1 MRTIVLLCCAVVALG
16 ACQKSGEERMAELA
30 VERATGGQVTIEKA
44 GEQVTVKTEDGEV
57 KMSTGA
63 SLVLPAAFPKDVY
76 LPRNYTVQSVVESA
90 DVTIVALHA
99 AGDIA
104 TMHDEASAG
113 MKAQGW
119 EPLMSMQADAE
130 NRMLVYQKE
139 NRTASMTLARDQDRV
154 QFTVHVA
161 EEKE

>member
-16 ACQKSGEERMAELA
+16 ACQKSSEERMAEVA
-30 VERATGGQVTIEKA
+30 VERATGGQVTIEKS
-44 GEQVTVKTEDGEV
+44 GEQVTVKTDDGEL

-63 SLVLPAAFPKDVY
+63 NLALPAAFPKDVY
-76 LPRNYTVQSVVESA
+76 LPRNHTVQSVVESA
-90 DVTIVALHA
+90 GVTMVALDA

-104 TMHDEASAG
+104 KMHDEASAG

-119 EPLMSMQADAE
+119 EQLMSMQSDAE
-130 NRMLVYQKE
+130 NRMLVYQKDR
-139 NRTASMTLARDQDRV
+139 RTASMTLERDEDRV
-154 QFTVHVA
+154 QFTVQVA